1 AEGKSQ
7 LVVMGCYGIGVTR
20 MAAAWIEQNHDDKG
34 IVWSP
39 QIAPFDGHLIGLNL
53 EDPAISAQAERIYEQ
68 LCQAG
73 FQVLFDDRMARAGE
87 KFSDA
92 DLIGIPARLTVSKRS
107 LEQGKVEF
115 KLRQAA
121 KAELL
126 SIEEAQT
133 RIREG
138 LKPSQ

>member
-1 AEGKSQ
+1 MANDDHIAQ
-7 LVVMGCYGIGVTR
+7 LKNGV
-20 MAAAWIEQNHDDKG
+20 AAWNAWRNENQN
-34 IVWSP
+34 IRP
-39 QIAPFDGHLIGLNL
+39 NL
-53 EDPAISAQAERIYEQ
+53 
-68 LCQAG
+68 
-73 FQVLFDDRMARAGE
+73 
-87 KFSDA
+87 SDA

-126 SIEEAQT
+126 SVEEAQA

-138 LKPSQ
+138 LKPNTS